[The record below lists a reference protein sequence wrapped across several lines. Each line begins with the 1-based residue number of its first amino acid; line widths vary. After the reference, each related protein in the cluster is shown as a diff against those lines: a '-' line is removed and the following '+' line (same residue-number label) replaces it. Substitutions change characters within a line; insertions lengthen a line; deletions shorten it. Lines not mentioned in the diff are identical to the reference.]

1 MYNANQVEEKSC
13 GWDMESK
20 KDAVLFFVFFFIK
33 PVLEFGMLQIA
44 MASTTF
50 GRARDRMQLSTT
62 ICDRALKLVHKK
74 MTQTQV
80 YKQFAPFQKGVFF
93 WGQQDLGG
101 VTSGHCPSL

>member
-13 GWDMESK
+13 LWDMESK

-33 PVLEFGMLQIA
+33 PVGMLQIA
-44 MASTTF
+44 MASTTV

-74 MTQTQV
+74 RTHASSQTICCI
-80 YKQFAPFQKGVFF
+80 
-93 WGQQDLGG
+93 
-101 VTSGHCPSL
+101 S

>member
-1 MYNANQVEEKSC
+1 MGY
-13 GWDMESK
+13 GIK

-74 MTQTQV
+74 RTHASSQTICCI
-80 YKQFAPFQKGVFF
+80 
-93 WGQQDLGG
+93 
-101 VTSGHCPSL
+101 S

>member
-1 MYNANQVEEKSC
+1 MGY
-13 GWDMESK
+13 GIK
-20 KDAVLFFVFFFIK
+20 KRCCVIFCIFLYQTS
-33 PVLEFGMLQIA
+33 FGMLQIA

>member
-1 MYNANQVEEKSC
+1 MYNANQVEEKGC
-13 GWDMESK
+13 LWDMESK

-33 PVLEFGMLQIA
+33 PVGMLQIA

-74 MTQTQV
+74 RTHASLQTIR
-80 YKQFAPFQKGVFF
+80 
-93 WGQQDLGG
+93 
-101 VTSGHCPSL
+101 SIS

>member
-1 MYNANQVEEKSC
+1 MGY
-13 GWDMESK
+13 GIK
-20 KDAVLFFVFFFIK
+20 KRCCVIFCIFLYQTS
-33 PVLEFGMLQIA
+33 FGILQIA

-93 WGQQDLGG
+93 GGQQDLGG

>member
-1 MYNANQVEEKSC
+1 MGY
-13 GWDMESK
+13 GIK

-33 PVLEFGMLQIA
+33 PVGMLQIA

-74 MTQTQV
+74 RTHASFQTICS
-80 YKQFAPFQKGVFF
+80 F
-93 WGQQDLGG
+93 
-101 VTSGHCPSL
+101 S